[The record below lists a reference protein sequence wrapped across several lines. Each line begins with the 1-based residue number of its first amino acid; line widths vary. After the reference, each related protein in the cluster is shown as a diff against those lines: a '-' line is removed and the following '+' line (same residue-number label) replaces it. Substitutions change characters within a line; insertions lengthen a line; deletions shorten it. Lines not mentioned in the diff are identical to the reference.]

1 MKAGGRCPEGP
12 HGSRVS
18 VTMGNLLGRRPAAV
32 AAAGVRQTHLGS
44 PGMEQSIPRTQL
56 YAEVWETPMG
66 QLATKY
72 GLSRDDMI
80 RICTRHQ
87 IPRPTPGHWTRKRY
101 GVEEP
106 SPLPTVDNSDL
117 EIVCL
122 QKAPARLIGRATE
135 ARHAVD
141 DEIDRLIRNELGAPA
156 IEVQPGLQKPHRL
169 IRAVVERARQRG
181 AFAAAWGRHA
191 SLTEQTWQR
200 GLRVMDALVKAF
212 EARGH
217 SACALVDTGALEA
230 RVEVLNQ
237 SFKARIHEPR
247 RMEPHVLTKEE
258 RERKARSGSAWARKH
273 DYRATG
279 ELSLQLTR
287 DDFSFPCFELR
298 DRPKVKIEDR
308 LNRFIIATLKEVD
321 RLREIQAKQAAEV
334 AARQR
339 ATEVQRQ
346 EEARQQEL
354 ADEQELKAQEL
365 QAITDQVERW
375 RRAHDIR
382 AYVQEVRS
390 LTASRGD
397 SIEPGCQLEKW
408 ISWALSMV
416 DGMDPIAKLR
426 IPKDH
431 PSTAAEVDRQA
442 GG

>member
-1 MKAGGRCPEGP
+1 M
-12 HGSRVS
+12 
-18 VTMGNLLGRRPAAV
+18 
-32 AAAGVRQTHLGS
+32 
-44 PGMEQSIPRTQL
+44 
-56 YAEVWETPMG
+56 
-66 QLATKY
+66 
-72 GLSRDDMI
+72 
-80 RICTRHQ
+80 
-87 IPRPTPGHWTRKRY
+87 
-101 GVEEP
+101 
-106 SPLPTVDNSDL
+106 
-117 EIVCL
+117 
-122 QKAPARLIGRATE
+122 
-135 ARHAVD
+135 
-141 DEIDRLIRNELGAPA
+141 
-156 IEVQPGLQKPHRL
+156 
-169 IRAVVERARQRG
+169 
-181 AFAAAWGRHA
+181 
-191 SLTEQTWQR
+191 
-200 GLRVMDALVKAF
+200 
-212 EARGH
+212 
-217 SACALVDTGALEA
+217 
-230 RVEVLNQ
+230 
-237 SFKARIHEPR
+237 
-247 RMEPHVLTKEE
+247 
-258 RERKARSGSAWARKH
+258 
-273 DYRATG
+273 
-279 ELSLQLTR
+279 
-287 DDFSFPCFELR
+287 
-298 DRPKVKIEDR
+298 KIEDR